1 MARGDR
7 FDALMNYP
15 LARPSSASSPGRH
28 LDETVVGGHRVRA
41 SRSAARRG
49 RVRRRV
55 DPAAYDPAV
64 PRVQLNLL
72 GSHDTPRFRTVCG
85 RRPRRGPPGDRSS
98 QMTLPGAPCI
108 YYGDEIGLE
117 GGTDPGCRGAYPV
130 DPMAGDRELRAF
142 IRGAIALRR
151 AHPALRSGTHRTV
164 ADDGMC
170 HVHARQLADEWLLVA
185 VNAGEERAVL
195 DVAVPEVNGRTLVGE
210 RWPGLESGPTVT
222 FRVGAGRIRL
232 EVPARDGL
240 VVRTS

>member
-1 MARGDR
+1 MAAHHEYAQFVRPT
-7 FDALMNYP
+7 DA
-15 LARPSSASSPGRH
+15 AGF
-28 LDETVVGGHRVRA
+28 
-41 SRSAARRG
+41 AARLESIL
-49 RVRRRV
+49 
-55 DPAAYDPAV
+55 AAYDPAV
-64 PRVQLNLL
+64 TAVQLNLL
-72 GSHDTPRFRTVCG
+72 GSHDTPRIRTVCG
-85 RRPRRGPPGDRSS
+85 GDLASVRLATLL
-98 QMTLPGAPCI
+98 QMTITGAPCI

-117 GGTDPGCRGAYPV
+117 GGNDPGCRGAYPV

-164 ADDGMC
+164 AADGMC

-210 RWPGLESGPTVT
+210 RWPGLEGGPTVT

-240 VVRTS
+240 VLRTS